1 MTQTSVNIRCLKKK
15 KLKKKNPFKTV
26 FMTRVV
32 TNTTYHTFQ
41 SSIKMKLTNSGALR
55 CYLIKL

>member
-1 MTQTSVNIRCLKKK
+1 
-15 KLKKKNPFKTV
+15 
-26 FMTRVV
+26 MTRVV

-55 CYLIKL
+55 CYLIKLKITFIMALLVVHFNYNITIGN